1 MIRGISVHTP
11 RQDSPAESH
20 KKFDVGDERRTVLQ
34 PASFDVSMS
43 RVEHLQTETKKC
55 IISGNDEHYPR
66 GVSQNTCQHLVTFTY
81 LFIYLYNIRENR
93 Q

>member
-43 RVEHLQTETKKC
+43 RVEHLQTETENASFPAMMS
-55 IISGNDEHYPR
+55 IIHVAFHKTR
-66 GVSQNTCQHLVTFTY
+66 ANT
-81 LFIYLYNIRENR
+81 
-93 Q
+93 